1 MGQSPKQNQAHNLKD
16 KGAQKP
22 NRNKQTLGCQPK
34 SINRCRRKP
43 TGHHHVFDRPAIRRH
58 GSGWESACFRRY
70 QRGDAT
76 DPRRRR
82 RQDEEEMLT
91 RSSLQPDPNRS
102 PDRRE
107 EEAIEDNRRE
117 TIESRISRKRQS
129 NITGMIPVISRRQTP
144 WELDAESKAGRLSP
158 EEKG

>member
-34 SINRCRRKP
+34 CINRCRRKP

-102 PDRRE
+102 PDRRLEKKIQSSSINSTIFNLPAWQAVIFNDKRKLEDESALTKGRKKPSKIIE
-107 EEAIEDNRRE
+107 ERRLRVE
-117 TIESRISRKRQS
+117 
-129 NITGMIPVISRRQTP
+129 
-144 WELDAESKAGRLSP
+144 
-158 EEKG
+158 